1 MEFGAYG
8 GAGAV
13 RSGGGTALDAVDAAP
28 VFSDALEALK
38 VLRRR
43 PWLRRGREGLVGLST
58 VKNGAVTGGAVTS
71 SSWPVP
77 VTARIPLDKGPAPD
91 DRSAWRRRLCV
102 NKIRR

>member
-28 VFSDALEALK
+28 VFRMRWRPLK
-38 VLRRR
+38 VLGRR

-58 VKNGAVTGGAVTS
+58 VKNGAGTGTAVCLPRPSTPVAAAAALDGIWRPGLRAAVDEVTS
-71 SSWPVP
+71 SP
-77 VTARIPLDKGPAPD
+77 
-91 DRSAWRRRLCV
+91 
-102 NKIRR
+102 

>member
-77 VTARIPLDKGPAPD
+77 VTARIPLQGARARRPF
-91 DRSAWRRRLCV
+91 AWRRRLCV
-102 NKIRR
+102 NEIRR

>member
-13 RSGGGTALDAVDAAP
+13 RSGGGTALDAADAAP
-28 VFSDALEALK
+28 VFRMRWRPLK

-58 VKNGAVTGGAVTS
+58 VKNGAGTGTAVRE
-71 SSWPVP
+71 P
-77 VTARIPLDKGPAPD
+77 GPARP
-91 DRSAWRRRLCV
+91 STRRWTWMWSGALACCRPVHDVDCGA
-102 NKIRR
+102 